1 VRTELEG
8 IIDEVTFE
16 VNRQA
21 EAANQAD
28 RARIAAATGTQIITL
43 SDEQREAWR
52 KAMQPVW
59 QEFEGVIG
67 ADVMKAAQIVNRN
80 KRD

>member
-1 VRTELEG
+1 MELEG

-28 RARIAAATGTQIITL
+28 RDRIAAANGTQIIALT
-43 SDEQREAWR
+43 DEQRDAWR
-52 KAMQPVW
+52 QAMQPVW
-59 QEFEGVIG
+59 QQFEGVIG
-67 ADVMKAAQIVNRN
+67 ADIMKAAQTVNRN
-80 KRD
+80 KR